1 MIRQPNV
8 ILGNDKILVTMGKKG
23 ELFGFFYPRRDY
35 AQHVEESLVC
45 LQMDNRL
52 MWTNNPEWYSTQHYL
67 EDTNIV
73 ITELVHGTGIKINIQ
88 DFAHPTA
95 SVMVRKYT
103 ISTERD
109 IGGTFFYFSNLCV
122 GEMHKKN
129 SAFCDPDVRLLAQ
142 YWQDN
147 YIGIMAS
154 PPFEQWQVGKAID
167 TIWWTNARYDM
178 EDGRLHNNKED
189 IGYLNTV
196 VGWDLNLKAG
206 QSREIT
212 VFIGAAPKRTQLY
225 KMMLEI
231 IQEPVNNMLENSRQ
245 DWINWLSKKD
255 LIKLSLLDGMPETKQ
270 QVIEAFNRCLLTLD
284 LLNDPK
290 HGSFVSAP
298 EFDHDFEMCGGYGY
312 CWNRDVSEV
321 AVALLNAGYPEYC
334 ERFFRWCRKTQL
346 SDGSWFQRYWL
357 DGNTAPSWGNFDH
370 STQIDETGATL
381 HAMYTFYNTLKGLQ
395 KAEFLESV
403 WITVLTGAEYLM
415 KRTTEGLHEPCLD
428 IWESYAGSFA
438 YTSAAIY
445 AGLKGAASLAK
456 VYSEPGLAS
465 RWLERAEFVKNK
477 TIEKMWLKEGY
488 FAKCLAD
495 GKLDTTVDASII
507 GTFTPFNMFSPT
519 DPKEREMIYSM
530 LNMIENKLTVGVNGH
545 HGIKRYENDR
555 YIEGNPWIVTTLWL
569 SKAMLTLANSLH
581 NEPGTETEVSRLVQG
596 SVNYIKW
603 ALKGTTS
610 TGMLPEQ
617 VDKQKGH
624 PAWAIPLGWSCALM
638 IDNIL
643 LLETLSEGT
652 EDGKI

>member
-8 ILGNDKILVTMGKKG
+8 ILGNGKVLVTMGKKG
-23 ELFGFFYPRRDY
+23 ELLGFFYPRRDY
-35 AQHVEESLVC
+35 AQHVEESLAC
-45 LQMDNRL
+45 LHINNRL
-52 MWTNNPEWYSTQHYL
+52 IWTNNPEWYSTQHYL

-73 ITELVHGTGIKINIQ
+73 ITELVHGTGIKITIQ
-88 DFAHPTA
+88 DFTHQKA

-109 IGGTFFYFSNLCV
+109 INGTFFYYSNLSV

-129 SAFCDPDVRLLAQ
+129 SAFCDPDARLLVQ

-147 YIGIMAS
+147 YIGIMAD
-154 PPFEQWQVGKAID
+154 PPFQEWQVGKAMD

-178 EDGRLHNNKED
+178 EDGRLQNNKED

-196 VGWDLNLKAG
+196 VGWDLDLKAG
-206 QSREIT
+206 KSKEIT
-212 VFIGAAPKRTQLY
+212 VFIGASQKRTLLY
-225 KMMLEI
+225 KMMLEL
-231 IQEPVNNMLENSRQ
+231 IQEPVDNMFEDSKEDR
-245 DWINWLSKKD
+245 IRWLSKKNMV
-255 LIKLSLLDGMPETKQ
+255 KLSVLDDMPETKQ
-270 QVIEAFNRCLLTLD
+270 QIREAFNRSLLTLD
-284 LLNDPK
+284 LLNDPL
-290 HGSFVSAP
+290 HGSFVAAP

-321 AVALLNAGYPEYC
+321 AVSLLNAGYPEYC
-334 ERFFRWCRKTQL
+334 DMFFRWCRRTQL

-381 HAMYTFYNTLKGLQ
+381 HVMYTYYLTLKGLQ
-395 KAEFLESV
+395 RAEFLESI

-415 KRTTEGLHEPCLD
+415 KRTLGGLHEPCLD
-428 IWESYAGSFA
+428 IWETYDGVFA
-438 YTSAAIY
+438 YTSAAAY
-445 AGLKGAASLAK
+445 AGLKGAAHIARA
-456 VYSEPGLAS
+456 YREMGLSS
-465 RWLERAEFVKNK
+465 RWFERAELVKST

-488 FAKCLAD
+488 FAKRIAD
-495 GKLDTTVDASII
+495 GKLDPTVESSML
-507 GTFTPFNMFSPT
+507 GTFVPFNMLSPK
-519 DPKEREMIYSM
+519 DPQERKMIYSM
-530 LNMIENKLTVGVNGH
+530 MNIIESRLSVNVNGH
-545 HGIKRYENDR
+545 HGIKRYENDK
-555 YIEGNPWIVTTLWL
+555 YIEGNPWVVTTLWL
-569 SKAMLTLANSLH
+569 SKAMLTLAHSLRS
-581 NEPGTETEVSRLVQG
+581 EPGTEAEVSRLVQG
-596 SVNYIKW
+596 SVKYIMW
-603 ALKGTTS
+603 ALKGATS

-617 VDKQKGH
+617 VDKQKGY